1 MSFDVQSRG
10 MIVLHRFNLFKRLES
25 SVFSFEET
33 LRRLLERIERTE
45 QLLLKGSGEIDQQDP
60 DFDDSGDDGVYI
72 EGKYEIDVRDLRI
85 DDYLEDLAES
95 QLDKAK
101 KRIEDEKKLNDDKYS
116 LAKAFVERRISEL
129 EKENKEQE
137 EQEER

>member
-45 QLLLKGSGEIDQQDP
+45 QLLLKGSGEVDQEDA

-85 DDYLEDLAES
+85 DDYLEDLAS
-95 QLDKAK
+95 
-101 KRIEDEKKLNDDKYS
+101 DKYII
-116 LAKAFVERRISEL
+116 AEIHKNARKIL
-129 EKENKEQE
+129 E
-137 EQEER
+137 EERDRKLIDLMLSV